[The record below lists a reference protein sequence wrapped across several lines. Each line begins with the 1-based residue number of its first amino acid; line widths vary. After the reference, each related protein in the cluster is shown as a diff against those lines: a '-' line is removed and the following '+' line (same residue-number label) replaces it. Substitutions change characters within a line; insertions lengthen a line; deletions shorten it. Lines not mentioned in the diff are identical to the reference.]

1 MRSLPRAG
9 VGSTSTYGPSVL
21 HNLEQLDENHQDA
34 IRLLKS
40 AVDAKDWQLCKEL
53 IRFLHSID
61 ETGDALRRAMA
72 DFGVLDAACL
82 TRRVCQPPYCPLPKV
97 SLLTLRLYEW
107 LVSL

>member
-1 MRSLPRAG
+1 MCLASKRLKTAG
-9 VGSTSTYGPSVL
+9 SYLRVL

-72 DFGVLDAACL
+72 ETDLAPAQNGVL
-82 TRRVCQPPYCPLPKV
+82 RVNGN
-97 SLLTLRLYEW
+97 SH
-107 LVSL
+107 